1 MNGRPV
7 LTSSGGPARTPQR
20 MMIGRRVMLAG
31 LAASALPGMAA
42 SADATALAALD
53 AAAQAVPADG
63 LAMLD
68 DVDAQRLSPARRLD
82 LDSARTGLTID
93 AALAS
98 RPGDIGLALR
108 RTLGSADPDAA
119 IRRLDAALADLEMRA
134 IRLSND
140 LGITGASV
148 GARFARLFADPAF
161 HYAASEQGRAR
172 AVADMSATLAA
183 DRAATSRLIAEV
195 PAFCLDVSVRALSP
209 AEIASGKQG
218 FRQPPAPGS
227 KGVYVVDL
235 RDIARRPAWSLPS
248 VVAHELL
255 PGHMV
260 QLGIEEVA
268 RPHPLRLRYASAF
281 VEGWATYAE
290 TLVAYPDPRAML
302 GHLHWLI
309 FRAARGRVDLGI
321 HRQGWSLDEAQARL
335 RAWQGEPVY
344 FAAFDT
350 DLARIAKDPG
360 VRAAEA
366 LSWIALADRAP
377 RAPGARRSWHRA
389 ALAFGRKRLEQ
400 LP

>member
-1 MNGRPV
+1 MNGRP
-7 LTSSGGPARTPQR
+7 ARAPQPR
-20 MMIGRRVMLAG
+20 TMIGRRVILAG

-42 SADATALAALD
+42 SADEAALAALD
-53 AAAQAVPADG
+53 AAAGTVPADG

-68 DVDAQRLSPARRLD
+68 DVDAQRLSPACRLD
-82 LDSARTGLTID
+82 LDAARAGLTID

-108 RTLGSADPDAA
+108 RTLGSADSDAA
-119 IRRLDAALADLEMRA
+119 IRRLDAALADLETRA
-134 IRLSND
+134 MRLSDD

-148 GARFARLFADPAF
+148 GARFARLFADPGD
-161 HYAASEQGRAR
+161 HYAATDQGRAR

-366 LSWIALADRAP
+366 LSWLALADRAP
-377 RAPGARRSWHRA
+377 RSPGARRTWHRA
-389 ALAFGRKRLEQ
+389 VLAFGRKRLEQ